1 MLCVCSCRRGSMC
14 RPGQGAVAE
23 GADARRSAEV
33 ETRPRVLLRWRVNL
47 RGRRGRVRIG
57 KNMRS
62 RGTME
67 GDARA
72 KAQQRRKAA
81 HVRVDRQ
88 PARGP
93 RPQERTVGTNP
104 FSDKVLKRPI
114 HSLRSNWLKRQRSAL
129 FPLAL
134 ARLSSP
140 APHSRTRTRLYVC
153 FCVAFVIHRNK
164 MITEYE

>member
-33 ETRPRVLLRWRVNL
+33 ETRPRVLRWRVNL

-57 KNMRS
+57 KHMRS

-140 APHSRTRTRLYVC
+140 APPFTYAHASLCLFLCR
-153 FCVAFVIHRNK
+153 FCHPQK
-164 MITEYE
+164 